1 MFAASKRFF
10 IDDVKVDAPKT
21 DGIERITRDGGRK
34 ADNRVYSIDGRYLG
48 NDINSLGHGIYI
60 VNGKKYV
67 K

>member
-1 MFAASKRFF
+1 MLRR
-10 IDDVKVDAPKT
+10 P
-21 DGIERITRDGGRK
+21 RIVRDGGRK